1 MKNDSSRNTFDARKH
16 YSRVLMQQGRVQVD
30 ADWNEASDILT
41 HRIDTETSDVIG
53 PCGAPMHYPAF
64 HIVADFGQLSPE
76 EQKLPENKP
85 APKGFTV
92 PDFLISAGRYYV
104 DGILCENE
112 RLTSYRNQPD
122 LPAAVPL
129 KAAGLYLVYV
139 DVWQRHLTALDDL
152 SIREVALGG
161 PDTATRAKTVWQVKY
176 FFANDVKGNCVT
188 KFPEFDKLIAAGD
201 GKLSARTKQAKG
213 STNPC
218 IVPPGAGY
226 TGLENQLYR
235 VEVHG
240 AGDAFDVTTG
250 GAGTLVTRVPGQ
262 DNQVKF
268 PSGTWKI
275 DDAVE
280 IFSSK
285 AGSDPMN
292 GTLAFVTNVDSGSKT
307 LTLDINLAGI
317 ALDELR
323 LRVVNATYK
332 WSRNNAF
339 VATSIENLNV
349 TDNEITVQDLG
360 PDAVLGFKEGQWVE
374 ISDDRLE
381 LNGLP
386 GQLLQITKIDPALNL
401 ITLSSKPRALAA
413 GGVDKSLHPRLRGWD
428 GVGALKLHPNVSA
441 DHFLDLESG
450 VQVRFFP
457 GSFKTGDYW
466 TIPARTA
473 TADAQ
478 SGNIEWPTAGNKPV
492 AQLPFGI
499 KHHYCRLAMLRWD
512 GAKFGP
518 PEDCRHL
525 FPPITE
531 LTSLFYVSGDGQ
543 EAMPDDSLPQLL
555 QCSVFNGQWPVAGA
569 VVEFVAQG
577 NGRLAANI
585 PGLPASTTNTIRVL
599 TGPDGVAS
607 CAWKLES
614 EKGPDVKKFSQQV
627 VARLLDANGTSLP
640 PIVRFNGNLS
650 IAEQVF
656 YNPGTCATLEGKD
669 TVQKAIDQLADLVS
683 LYHVSGNDQEVM
695 PGTELEPLIVL
706 AANRCG
712 PVKGQKVS
720 FKVIEGSTGDVNPAQ
735 STTDANGI
743 VKANWKL
750 DDKTPRQQVEATLV
764 DESAPSIAAPTAVR
778 FTANLSIAEQVFYDP
793 GTCTTLEGKDTVQK
807 AIDQLADLV
816 SLYHVSG
823 NDQEV
828 MPGTE
833 LEPLIVLAANRCGPV
848 EGQKVSF
855 KVIGSSTGNVNPAQS
870 TTDANGI
877 AKANWKLDPK
887 TPRQQVEATLVDE
900 SAPSI
905 AAPTAVRFTAN
916 LSIASQVA
924 YDPNPDQCPDLAKAN
939 VKTVK
944 EALDELCKRTKEEEP
959 GIRIKQ
965 ILTEGDGRK
974 DLLND
979 TLVPVSR
986 LSKGITIVCDGA
998 VVPGSVGRSPVPPP
1012 SGFPD
1017 ATPAKPTCFVTLDL
1031 PFPLDADQETWSSG
1045 QIVGFQ
1051 PLILAGS
1058 VSVAAQEIR
1067 WTPTSAVSFWMLSIL
1082 AILERTK
1089 VTDRLLA
1096 HLTLKGNYIW
1106 SLEEKSKELLYLDGN
1121 AFGTLSPQNRINL
1134 RLPTGDQRRGGDFEM
1149 WFWLFQPTAQPTFT
1163 LDATGGVRTM
1173 SGAVRGLNGVAISG
1187 STVTATNVAT
1197 GKQVTVITDSK
1208 GEFRFVQLVAGN
1220 YQVRVQV
1227 GGVPAE
1233 KTVSVTSTPINNPIN
1248 NPT

>member
-16 YSRVLMQQGRVQVD
+16 FSSVRMQQGRVQVD
-30 ADWNEASDILT
+30 ADWNEACDIINHRVDTEASDI
-41 HRIDTETSDVIG
+41 IG
-53 PCGAPMHYPAF
+53 PCGGPMHDPAF
-64 HIVADFGQLSPE
+64 HIVADLGQLSPE
-76 EQKLPENKP
+76 EQKLPENQK
-85 APKGFTV
+85 APKGFKP

-112 RLTSYRNQPD
+112 LLTSYLNQPD

-129 KAAGLYLVYV
+129 KDAGLYLVYV
-139 DVWQRHLTALDDL
+139 DVWQRHLTALDDPV
-152 SIREVALGG
+152 IREVALGG

-176 FFANDVKGNCVT
+176 FFAKDVKGNCVT
-188 KFPEFDKLIAAGD
+188 KFPDFDKSIAAGD
-201 GKLSARTKQAKG
+201 GKLSARTKQEKA

-240 AGDAFDVTTG
+240 GGDAFDVTTG
-250 GAGTLVTRVPGQ
+250 GAGTLVTRVEGK

-292 GTLAFVTNVDSGSKT
+292 GSLAFITNVDAGSKT
-307 LTLDINLAGI
+307 LTLDINVSDI

-323 LRVVNATYK
+323 LRAVKATYK

-339 VATSIENLNV
+339 VATGIESINV
-349 TDNEITVQDLG
+349 IDQEITVQDLG
-360 PDAVLGFKEGQWVE
+360 PDAVLGFREGQWVE

-386 GQLLQITKIDPALNL
+386 GQLVQIAKIDPAINL
-401 ITLSSKPRALAA
+401 ITLSSKPTALSAKA
-413 GGVDKSLHPRLRGWD
+413 GGIDNSLHPKLRGWD
-428 GVGALKLHPNVSA
+428 GIGAIKFHPNVSD

-450 VQVRFFP
+450 VQVRFFA

-478 SGNIEWPTAGNKPV
+478 SGNIEWPVDAASKPL

-512 GAKFGP
+512 GTKFGL

-543 EAMPDDSLPQLL
+543 EAMPNDPLPQLL

-569 VVEFVAQG
+569 QVRFVAQG
-577 NGRLAANI
+577 NGRLAANLA
-585 PGLPASTTNTIRVL
+585 GLPASAINTIDVA

-607 CAWKLES
+607 CAWRLE
-614 EKGPDVKKFSQQV
+614 PDVKKHSQQV
-627 VARLLDANGTSLP
+627 EAHLLDANSDPLP

-656 YNPGTCATLEGKD
+656 YDPGECATLKGVN

-683 LYHVSGNDQEVM
+683 LYEVSGNDQEVM
-695 PGTELEPLIVL
+695 PGTVLEPLTVL
-706 AANRCG
+706 ASNRCG

-720 FKVIEGSTGDVNPAQ
+720 FKVMAGTGSVNPPET
-735 STTDANGI
+735 TTDANGI
-743 VKANWKL
+743 ATSIWTL
-750 DDKTPRQQVEATLV
+750 DDKTPRQQVEA
-764 DESAPSIAAPTAVR
+764 S
-778 FTANLSIAEQVFYDP
+778 
-793 GTCTTLEGKDTVQK
+793 
-807 AIDQLADLV
+807 
-816 SLYHVSG
+816 
-823 NDQEV
+823 
-828 MPGTE
+828 
-833 LEPLIVLAANRCGPV
+833 
-848 EGQKVSF
+848 
-855 KVIGSSTGNVNPAQS
+855 
-870 TTDANGI
+870 
-877 AKANWKLDPK
+877 
-887 TPRQQVEATLVDE
+887 LVDE

-924 YDPNPDQCPDLAKAN
+924 YDPNPEECPDLAKAK

-944 EALDELCKRTKEEEP
+944 EALDELCKRTTDAEP
-959 GIRIKQ
+959 GIRITQ

-974 DLLND
+974 DLQND

-986 LSKGITIVCDGA
+986 LNKGITIVCDGRL
-998 VVPGSVGRSPVPPP
+998 VPASVGPSPPTAA
-1012 SGFPD
+1012 FPN

-1031 PFPLDADQETWSSG
+1031 PYPIGSDQNLWDSNR
-1045 QIVGFQ
+1045 ILGFQ
-1051 PLILAGS
+1051 PLSVAAS
-1058 VSVAAQEIR
+1058 VSVANQEIR
-1067 WTPTSAVSFWMLSIL
+1067 WLPTTDANDWLQGLLFAVL
-1082 AILERTK
+1082 ARNK
-1089 VTDRLLA
+1089 VTDRVLA

-1106 SLEEKSKELLYLDGN
+1106 SLDENKRELYLDAN
-1121 AFGTLSPQNRINL
+1121 AFGTLSPQDRINL
-1134 RLPTGDQRRGGDFEM
+1134 GLPTGDRRKGGDFEM
-1149 WFWLFQPTAQPTFT
+1149 WFWLFQPASSPGLVLTAVGGRRQISGSVQDT
-1163 LDATGGVRTM
+1163 TGGVIP
-1173 SGAVRGLNGVAISG
+1173 GVQ
-1187 STVTATNVAT
+1187 VTATNVAT
-1197 GKQVTVITDSK
+1197 GKKVDVTTAAEGTFIFAPVDPGTYRVTVQIGGVSDEKTVTVIPS
-1208 GEFRFVQLVAGN
+1208 
-1220 YQVRVQV
+1220 
-1227 GGVPAE
+1227 P
-1233 KTVSVTSTPINNPIN
+1233 
-1248 NPT
+1248 